1 MWGSWIDEYDPNVI
15 LRQPRKPAR
24 RIKPFHRLRTA
35 SKFSACLGIGLFIA
49 SLPSES
55 ILGII
60 GAAALVAIGTVGC
73 IETEE

>member
-1 MWGSWIDEYDPNVI
+1 MWVTWLEKDGADPI
-15 LRQPRKPAR
+15 MIHPLK
-24 RIKPFHRLRTA
+24 FHYKSLKIAHVRTA

-60 GAAALVAIGTVGC
+60 GAVALIIIGTVGC
-73 IETEE
+73 IETEA